1 VLFIEA
7 VLAVL
12 VITPVEAVEAKMT
25 IGADN

>member
-1 VLFIEA
+1 MDA

-12 VITPVEAVEAKMT
+12 VITPVESVEAKIT